1 MGVAVF
7 APPVSKEEVMDTFK
21 KPEISDK
28 VWVDEILKSFYAP
41 SLEYSFSTLFLWADI
56 IDTKI
61 AKHKSCL
68 IARYGENHYLFPAG
82 NNDEDKIS
90 AIEWILKHS
99 DSAVSFGGV
108 GEKEK
113 EFLEKNFSK
122 KFSYTENRNMGD
134 YVYTTEQLST
144 LKGKKLSS
152 KRNHIN
158 RFLENNPDWVYE
170 KIDANNICEADQ
182 MHNEWEKMAD
192 AKSHKGLIDEGKV
205 VKKALKYYDELGFF
219 GGLLRVGGKVIA
231 FSLGDELNQDTFLV
245 HIEKA
250 FYDIQGA
257 YPMINK
263 QFVLANCMDYKFI
276 NREEDTGDEGLRK
289 AKLSYCPL
297 EIIKKYTVKEIRK

>member
-1 MGVAVF
+1 
-7 APPVSKEEVMDTFK
+7 MDKFK
-21 KPEISDK
+21 TPEISDK

-41 SLEYSFSTLFLWADI
+41 SLEYSFSTLFLWAGI

-68 IARYGENHYLFPAG
+68 VARYGKNMYLFPAG

-90 AIEWILKHS
+90 AIEWILENS
-99 DSAVSFGGV
+99 DSDVCFGGV

-113 EFLEKNFSK
+113 IFLEKHFQDR
-122 KFSYTENRNMGD
+122 FSYTENRNMGD
-134 YVYTTEQLST
+134 YVYTVEQLST

-158 RFLENNPDWVYE
+158 RFLDNNPDWVYE
-170 KIDANNICEADQ
+170 KIDKNNINEVDK
-182 MHNEWEKMAD
+182 MHDEWEEMAD
-192 AKSHKGLIDEGKV
+192 AKSNKSLFDEGRV
-205 VKKALKYYDELGFF
+205 VKKALKYFDELGFS
-219 GGLLRVGGKVIA
+219 GGLLRVKEKVIA
-231 FSLGDELNQDTFLV
+231 FTMGDELNSDTFLV

-263 QFVLANCMDYKFI
+263 QFVLASCMDYKFI

-289 AKLSYCPL
+289 AKLSYYPC
-297 EIIKKYTVKEIRK
+297 EIIKKYTVKEIKK

>member
-1 MGVAVF
+1 
-7 APPVSKEEVMDTFK
+7 MDKFK

-68 IARYGENHYLFPAG
+68 VARYGKNIYLFPAG

-90 AIEWILKHS
+90 AIDWILENS
-99 DSAVSFGGV
+99 ENDVFFGGV

-113 EFLEKNFSK
+113 EFLEKYFPER
-122 KFSYTENRNMGD
+122 FSYTENRNMGD
-134 YVYTTEQLST
+134 YIYTVEQLST

-170 KIDANNICEADQ
+170 KIDKNNIKEVDK
-182 MHNEWEKMAD
+182 MHDEWEEMAD
-192 AKSHKGLIDEGKV
+192 AKNNKSLLDEGRV
-205 VKKALKYYDELGFF
+205 VKKALKYFDELRFS
-219 GGLLRVGGKVIA
+219 GGLLRVNGKVIA
-231 FSLGDELNQDTFLV
+231 FSMGDELNSDTFLV

-250 FYDIQGA
+250 FYDIQGS

-263 QFVLANCMDYKFI
+263 QFVLANCMEYKFI

-289 AKLSYCPL
+289 AKLSYYPY

>member
-1 MGVAVF
+1 MDKF
-7 APPVSKEEVMDTFK
+7 KRPEV
-21 KPEISDK
+21 SDK
-28 VWVDEILKSFYAP
+28 VWVDEILKGFYAP

-56 IDTKI
+56 IDTRI

-68 IARYGENHYLFPAG
+68 VARYAKNIYLFPAG
-82 NNDEDKIS
+82 NNDDDKIS
-90 AIEWILKHS
+90 AIEWILENS
-99 DSAVSFGGV
+99 ENEVFFGGV

-113 EFLEKNFSK
+113 SFLQKHFPER
-122 KFSYTENRNMGD
+122 FSYTENRNMGD
-134 YVYTTEQLST
+134 YVYTVEQLST

-170 KIDANNICEADQ
+170 KIDKDNIKEVDK
-182 MHNEWEKMAD
+182 MHDDWEEMAD
-192 AKSHKGLIDEGKV
+192 AKSNKSLFDEGRV
-205 VKKALKYYDELGFF
+205 VKKALKYFDELKLS
-219 GGLLRVGGKVIA
+219 GGLLRVNGKVIA
-231 FSLGDELNQDTFLV
+231 FSLGDELNSDTFLV

-289 AKLSYCPL
+289 AKLSYYPC

>member
-1 MGVAVF
+1 
-7 APPVSKEEVMDTFK
+7 MDKFK
-21 KPEISDK
+21 APEISDK
-28 VWVDEILKSFYAP
+28 VWVEEILKSFYAP

-68 IARYGENHYLFPAG
+68 VARYSKNIYLFPAG
-82 NNDEDKIS
+82 NNDDDKIS
-90 AIEWILKHS
+90 AIEWILENS
-99 DSAVSFGGV
+99 DSDVCFGGV

-113 EFLEKNFSK
+113 EFLEKHFPDR
-122 KFSYTENRNMGD
+122 FSYTENRNMGD
-134 YVYTTEQLST
+134 YIYTVEQLST

-158 RFLENNPDWVYE
+158 RFLENNPDWIYE
-170 KIDANNICEADQ
+170 KINKDNINEVDK
-182 MHNEWEKMAD
+182 MHDEWEEMAD
-192 AKSHKGLIDEGKV
+192 AKNNKSLLDEGKV
-205 VKKALKYYDELGFF
+205 VKKALKYFKELDFS
-219 GGLLRVGGKVIA
+219 GGLLRVKGKVIA
-231 FSLGDELNQDTFLV
+231 FTLGDELNSDTFLV

-250 FYDIQGA
+250 FYNIQGA

-289 AKLSYCPL
+289 AKLSYCPY
-297 EIIKKYTVKEIRK
+297 EIIKKYTVKEIKK

>member
-1 MGVAVF
+1 
-7 APPVSKEEVMDTFK
+7 MDNFK
-21 KPEISDK
+21 TPEISDK
-28 VWVDEILKSFYAP
+28 VWVQEILKSFYAP

-68 IARYGENHYLFPAG
+68 VVRYGKNFYLFPAG

-90 AIEWILKHS
+90 AINWILENS
-99 DSAVSFGGV
+99 ENEVFFGGV
-108 GEKEK
+108 GKKEK
-113 EFLEKNFSK
+113 EFLEKHFPQ

-134 YVYTTEQLST
+134 YIYTVEQLST

-170 KIDANNICEADQ
+170 KIDKNNIKEVDK
-182 MHNEWEKMAD
+182 MHDEWEKIAD
-192 AKSHKGLIDEGKV
+192 AESHKGLIDEGKV
-205 VKKALKYYDELGFF
+205 VKKALKFFDELGFS
-219 GGLLRVGGKVIA
+219 GGLLRVKGKVIA
-231 FSLGDELNQDTFLV
+231 FTLGDELNADTFLV

-250 FYDIQGA
+250 FYHIQGA

-263 QFVLANCMDYKFI
+263 QFVLKNCMDYKFI

-289 AKLSYCPL
+289 AKLSYSPV
-297 EIIKKYTVKEIRK
+297 EIIKKYTVKEIKI